1 MPISAGFDH
10 IATVTADLDRVVA
23 FYRQVFDAKVTFEM
37 AATVDHP
44 RMVIL
49 DLGGGGALNVTER
62 PAETIVGDR
71 ASFGGRGPIDHYGI
85 AVSSRVILDEMARPS
100 HCSGRRGRRD
110 PAAGSDLVAVL
121 PRSRRHGPRDVHSR
135 RG

>member
-1 MPISAGFDH
+1 M
-10 IATVTADLDRVVA
+10 TADLDRVVA
-23 FYRQVFDAKVTFEM
+23 FYGQVFDAKVTFEM

-85 AVSSRVILDEMARPS
+85 AVSSRVILDEMRDRLIAAGADVGEIQRLGATWS
-100 HCSGRRGRRD
+100 LFFRD
-110 PAAGSDLVAVL
+110 PDCMDLEVCTPVEAEPKVPV
-121 PRSRRHGPRDVHSR
+121 PRE
-135 RG
+135 